1 MQGGVAA
8 LLFVNLKERVFMKKK
23 IRFAAVVCAAVT
35 VCVLFSACGNN
46 VNDTAASGGA
56 QENTSESES
65 GSVKEEEVSTGD
77 ENGGLTMEQQM
88 TVNSLL
94 STGNNYRMKKVIEKA
109 RAGEDVTIGFI
120 GGSITEGYNAGT
132 KDIYAKLTYD
142 FFKENY
148 GTGDNIHYVNA
159 GLSGTPSILGLIR
172 SDRDLFKYEP
182 DIVFIEFAVNDGTAN
197 IDNTGYES
205 LVYKALTQPN
215 EPAVVLLYSVIK
227 SGYTCQDNMNL
238 ITFKYDL
245 PKISV
250 KNAIWPFI
258 ESGDFTWEQWSNDD
272 SHPNADGS
280 RLYADFI
287 INYLKTADKEEPS
300 GEYKVPD
307 AFANGFDHSKLLM
320 VDNELNTDVITIES
334 AGSYKPGSNH
344 ASFKQGWT
352 HDTSGNESFK
362 FSFEGDAFYIVYK
375 DTKNDA
381 YGAAD
386 IYIDGERA
394 ATLYGNSEY
403 GWNNPVTNR
412 VFRTNESGVHKV
424 EIKMADGDESKEF
437 EILCFGVH

>member
-1 MQGGVAA
+1 
-8 LLFVNLKERVFMKKK
+8 MKKK
-23 IRFAAVVCAAVT
+23 IRLAAALCMTAVT
-35 VCVLFSACGNN
+35 VCALFSACGKYT
-46 VNDTAASGGA
+46 NDTPTSGAA
-56 QENTSESES
+56 QETAPETNTDATKDEAESTSEQ
-65 GSVKEEEVSTGD
+65 TG
-77 ENGGLTMEQQM
+77 ELTMEQQM
-88 TVNSLL
+88 TLNSLL
-94 STGNNYRMKKVIEKA
+94 STGNNYRMKKAIEKA
-109 RAGEDVTIGFI
+109 RAGEDITIGFI

-132 KDIYAKLTYD
+132 KDIYAKLTYE

-148 GTGDNIHYVNA
+148 GTGDNVHYVNA

-215 EPAVVLLYSVIK
+215 EPAVVLLYSVVK

-258 ESGDFTWEQWSNDD
+258 ESGDYTWEQWSKDE

-287 INYLKTADKEEPS
+287 INYFKTVDKEES
-300 GEYKVPD
+300 AAEYKVPD
-307 AFANGFDHSKLLM
+307 AFANGFDHSELLM
-320 VDNELNTDVITIES
+320 VDNELNTGTINIES
-334 AGSYKPGSNH
+334 SGSYKTGSNH

-352 HDTSGNESFK
+352 RDISGNDGFK
-362 FSFEGDAFYIVYK
+362 FSFEGDALYIVYK

-394 ATLYGNSEY
+394 ATLYGNSDD
-403 GWNNPVTNR
+403 GWNNPVTER
-412 VFRTNESGVHKV
+412 VFRAKDSGSHKV
-424 EIKMADGDESKEF
+424 EIKMADGDEAKEF